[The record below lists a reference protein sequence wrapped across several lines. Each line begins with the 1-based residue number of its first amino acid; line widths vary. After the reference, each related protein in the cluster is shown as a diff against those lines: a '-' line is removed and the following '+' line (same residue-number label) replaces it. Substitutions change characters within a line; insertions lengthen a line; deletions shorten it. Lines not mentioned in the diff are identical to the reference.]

1 MPISY
6 MVIMIRSAG
15 ANFPT
20 ECSDRNL
27 IVKIQCVCETDVAPW
42 QLQSFSG
49 CISHYQDTTHIDNPV
64 IAATVSATQHSS
76 GCISVCPAS
85 FIPFTVIV
93 TDPHSTYSAHYLTF
107 PIDTSQSQN
116 VCLEQQLGQFHWH

>member
-6 MVIMIRSAG
+6 TFIMIRSAG
-15 ANFPT
+15 AEFPPEYSRQESDSDT
-20 ECSDRNL
+20 EC
-27 IVKIQCVCETDVAPW
+27 ETAVAQW

-85 FIPFTVIV
+85 FIPVTVV
-93 TDPHSTYSAHYLTF
+93 TDPHSAEVGLLSYISPRHL
-107 PIDTSQSQN
+107 S
-116 VCLEQQLGQFHWH
+116 V